1 MGKTT
6 RGNPKSRR
14 IFKAAPSF
22 FFGHTTDKG
31 VAKEKQ
37 KTRKAVRLEE
47 TARASAYAIEQRKID
62 EAAASARASRQIALD
77 AARRKEAA
85 SFLPPSASRTT
96 RKSKKLSPN
105 MDIEAA
111 LAEEAQKEKER
122 EERAIKRK
130 EKIQEGTRLFQ
141 KTQKAKKDRR
151 ERIRLE
157 KKYGLSHVSPE
168 PIEKERYEELLAKG
182 IPEEDA
188 KKQAEFYAVVM
199 ANAKMRKLQDPD
211 TLWGD
216 FMMNETPPK
225 EDKKAIKKSLL
236 AIPEAS
242 VMVPSYTPR
251 ISYAKVASHRPVR
264 VDYKKIVVLGLPTET
279 RPGQLDIRDLKRKVY
294 SAVTGKH
301 IFETKPESVIVGIA
315 KRGNYSE
322 TGKGLFRVGPARADG
337 PNKVTAFVTFQ
348 THEQAKKVVDSH
360 RAKYLTIKGAPID
373 IQPSRREDEMEKYIV
388 AE

>member
-1 MGKTT
+1 MGRTT
-6 RGNPKSRR
+6 RGRPKARR
-14 IFKAAPSF
+14 IFKAEPRSY
-22 FFGHTTDKG
+22 FGPTADQAA
-31 VAKEKQ
+31 VAAKRKSR
-37 KTRKAVRLEE
+37 KTVRLNE
-47 TARASAYAIEQRKID
+47 TARASAYAIEQRKKD
-62 EAAASARASRQIALD
+62 EAAASLRASRQIALN
-77 AARRKEAA
+77 AERRKEAA
-85 SFLPPSASRTT
+85 SFLPPLASRTT

-111 LAEEAQKEKER
+111 LAEEERKAAEKEVKN
-122 EERAIKRK
+122 AYRK
-130 EKIQEGTRLFQ
+130 EKAKEAKRLFE
-141 KTQKAKKDRR
+141 KTQKAKKARK

-182 IPEEDA
+182 VPEEEA
-188 KKQAEFYAVVM
+188 KKQAEYYADIQ
-199 ANAKMRKLQDPD
+199 ADAKMRKLKDPA

-225 EDKKAIKKSLL
+225 EDKKALAKKLVV
-236 AIPEAS
+236 PEPS
-242 VMVPSYTPR
+242 IVVPTAMPR

-301 IFETKPESVIVGIA
+301 IFETKPDPVIIGIA
-315 KRGNYSE
+315 KRGNYAE
-322 TGKGLFRVGPARADG
+322 VGKGLFRVGPSRADG
-337 PNKVTAFVTFQ
+337 PNKVSAFVTFPS
-348 THEQAKKVVDSH
+348 HELAKKVVESH
-360 RAKYLTIKGAPID
+360 RAKYLTIKGTPID

-388 AE
+388 PE

>member
-1 MGKTT
+1 
-6 RGNPKSRR
+6 
-14 IFKAAPSF
+14 
-22 FFGHTTDKG
+22 
-31 VAKEKQ
+31 
-37 KTRKAVRLEE
+37 
-47 TARASAYAIEQRKID
+47 
-62 EAAASARASRQIALD
+62 
-77 AARRKEAA
+77 
-85 SFLPPSASRTT
+85 
-96 RKSKKLSPN
+96 

-111 LAEEAQKEKER
+111 LAEEARKEEER
-122 EERAIKRK
+122 EERLEKRK
-130 EKIQEGTRLFQ
+130 ERAKETKRLFE
-141 KTQKAKKDRR
+141 KTQKAKKDRK

-157 KKYGLSHVSPE
+157 KKYGLSHMSPE
-168 PIEKERYEELLAKG
+168 PLEKERYEELLAKG
-182 IPEEDA
+182 VPEKEA
-188 KKQAEFYAVVM
+188 KTQAEYWAIIQTD
-199 ANAKMRKLQDPD
+199 AKMRKLKDPA

-225 EDKKAIKKSLL
+225 EDKKALAKKL
-236 AIPEAS
+236 AIPEVS
-242 VMVPSYTPR
+242 IVVPSYTPR
-251 ISYAKVASHRPVR
+251 MSYAKVASHRPVR

-315 KRGNYSE
+315 KRGNYTE